1 MTGMIGTCFP
11 GLLGRRVRY
20 NTEEPGPDAWR
31 GVVVGWD
38 EGYLAIETPRGE
50 IELNDYRCLIVES
63 RGPVE
68 RPPPT
73 SHASAPARDPDDPGP
88 GVRV

>member
-1 MTGMIGTCFP
+1 MTGTIGTCFP

-20 NTEEPGPDAWR
+20 NNEPDVWR

-38 EGYLAIETPRGE
+38 EGCLAIETPKGE
-50 IELNDYRCLIVES
+50 IDLYDHRGLIVEP
-63 RGPVE
+63 RGPIE